1 MHTRSLHRH
10 IVGWLSPRRVPQLA
24 WLAVVC
30 AGLIMVVGCT
40 ASGRQVTPRLASPP
54 QLTSAQIEQQG
65 KTVNRPLAPDLVH
78 YDLPPATLAVLTN
91 EVAADMGW
99 KEHSI
104 MSEEPNTHYTVVM
117 SEGSTLGIQRQ
128 VRITPTAKG
137 SDLLILPP
145 DENLAA
151 RIQERVFAYL
161 TGLAKGD
168 ADVSPRVRRF
178 PRPFS
183 AVWQKVKE
191 TLIDG
196 GFSFKTVDNDVGF
209 IETESVP
216 LGKASISWFQ
226 GVGQLSRIARPSS
239 MSYTYTSVEWRY
251 RIRVKPVKAR
261 TTEVSVEAVVEATP
275 DTSTLHR
282 LASGTLDVLSVPF
295 GSWIGSVA
303 TGGKSGPR
311 IILPS
316 RGKLEKDFLAGLAK
330 R

>member
-1 MHTRSLHRH
+1 MPTLYQH
-10 IVGWLSPRRVPQLA
+10 IAGGLRASSIYQLVWLV
-24 WLAVVC
+24 VVC
-30 AGLIMVVGCT
+30 AGLLLTGCP
-40 ASGRQVTPRLASPP
+40 ASGRQVTPQLASPP
-54 QLTSAQIEQQG
+54 RLTSAQIEQQG

-91 EVAADMGW
+91 EVAEDMGW

-117 SEGSTLGIQRQ
+117 SEGSALGIQRQ
-128 VRITPTAKG
+128 VRITPAAKG

-151 RIQERVFAYL
+151 RIQDRVFAYL
-161 TGLAKGD
+161 TGLSKGD

-183 AVWQKVKE
+183 VVWQKVKE

-209 IETESVP
+209 IETEPVP
-216 LGKASISWFQ
+216 LGKASMSWFQ
-226 GVGQLSRIARPSS
+226 GVGQLSRIARSPSMRYS
-239 MSYTYTSVEWRY
+239 YTSVQWRY
-251 RIRVKPVKAR
+251 RIRVKSIKAR
-261 TTEVSVEAVVEATP
+261 TSEVSVEAVIEATP
-275 DTSTLHR
+275 DTSTVQR
-282 LASGTLDVLSVPF
+282 LASGTLNVLSVPF
-295 GSWIGSVA
+295 GSWISSAA
-303 TGGKSGPR
+303 TGEKSGPR

-330 R
+330 Q